1 MRPQRVAVEG
11 TPCWEE
17 RERKKGRIPRLHR
30 LNPPFSSLPPHQL
43 PPSLAAHWRQACA
56 AAASAGPDGDG
67 PVLGRLAPPAASG
80 AASSL
85 TLEGAGI
92 PPSGATAYTARSAPP
107 GAARVL
113 AVGGGVAP
121 IVAGRVDGRLD
132 IASASAPRGAA
143 ATATARRP
151 VAPPSRTLQMIDD
164 PRAGVLRRLPVAA
177 AGVAKKPPP
186 RRPRRGEFE
195 KRARATKDEVEAA
208 LFRCFETKA
217 AWTFGELHAATDQP
231 APWLR
236 EVLGGVAAPVK
247 RPGVKDVWE
256 LKPDYRVGGGGGAG
270 PS

>member
-1 MRPQRVAVEG
+1 MG
-11 TPCWEE
+11 E
-17 RERKKGRIPRLHR
+17 RERKKEHYAPVQPTL
-30 LNPPFSSLPPHQL
+30 SLPHQL

-56 AAASAGPDGDG
+56 AAAAAGPDGDG
-67 PVLGRLAPPAASG
+67 PVLGRLAPPSAPG
-80 AASSL
+80 APSSL
-85 TLEGAGI
+85 TLEGVGV

-132 IASASAPRGAA
+132 VASTSAPRGGGA
-143 ATATARRP
+143 ATTAATARRP

-177 AGVAKKPPP
+177 AGVAKKPAP

-208 LFRCFETKA
+208 LFRCFEAKA
-217 AWTFGELHAATDQP
+217 AWTFAELHAATDQP

-256 LKPDYRVGGGGGAG
+256 LKPDYRVGGGGGGAG